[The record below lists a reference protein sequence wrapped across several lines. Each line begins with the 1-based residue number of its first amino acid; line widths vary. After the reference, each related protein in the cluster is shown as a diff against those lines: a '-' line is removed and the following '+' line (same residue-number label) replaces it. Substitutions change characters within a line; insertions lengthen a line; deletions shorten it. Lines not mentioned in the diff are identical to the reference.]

1 MARPVSSGEDESLS
15 AEPAPGGEPAS
26 REARLEIRLTHDQK
40 ALVVRAAAAQG
51 ASVAE
56 FVRRA
61 VQDSAM
67 QAVTEHEV
75 LRLRVQD
82 QEAFAAALLSPRE
95 PSERLKMARDAH
107 RERVGA

>member
-1 MARPVSSGEDESLS
+1 MARPLFKDKDDSLT
-15 AEPAPGGEPAS
+15 AEAAPDGEPAS
-26 REARLEIRLTHDQK
+26 REARLEIRLTRGQK

-61 VQDSAM
+61 VQDSAVKTV
-67 QAVTEHEV
+67 AEHEV
-75 LRLRVQD
+75 LRLCVQD
-82 QEAFAAALLSPRE
+82 QQAFAEAVLNPRE
-95 PSERLKMARDAH
+95 PSERLKAARDAY

>member
-1 MARPVSSGEDESLS
+1 MARPLVKSEDDSFTAESVLS
-15 AEPAPGGEPAS
+15 GEPAS
-26 REARLEIRLTHDQK
+26 REARLEIRLTREQK

-61 VQDSAM
+61 VQDSAV
-67 QAVTEHEV
+67 QTVTEHEV
-75 LRLRVQD
+75 LKLCVQD
-82 QEAFAAALLSPRE
+82 QQAFAAALLSPRE
-95 PSERLKMARDAH
+95 PSERLKAARDAY

>member
-1 MARPVSSGEDESLS
+1 MARPVFNVDDASPI
-15 AEPAPGGEPAS
+15 AEAALGGKPAC
-26 REARLEIRLTHDQK
+26 REARLEIRLTRDQK

-61 VQDSAM
+61 VQDSAV
-67 QAVTEHEV
+67 QIVTEHEV
-75 LRLRVQD
+75 LRLCVQD

-95 PSERLKMARDAH
+95 PSERLKAARDAY
-107 RERVGA
+107 RERVGS

>member
-1 MARPVSSGEDESLS
+1 MARPQSKGEDESLM
-15 AEPAPGGEPAS
+15 AEAAPGGAPAS
-26 REARLEIRLTHDQK
+26 REARLEIRLTREQK

-61 VQDSAM
+61 VQDSAV
-67 QAVTEHEV
+67 QTVTEHEV
-75 LRLRVQD
+75 LRLCAQD
-82 QEAFAAALLSPRE
+82 QQAFAHALLSSRE
-95 PSERLKMARDAH
+95 PSERLKAARDLY